1 MKNKIILTFLALLC
15 CLYLHAQIPG
25 TITYQGYLTD
35 ATGKPKSG
43 THKLTFNF
51 YDGATV
57 VATRVISTVNVTNGL
72 FTEIIGK
79 DASGENVSL
88 PLTVWSKPITVGI
101 AVDAEAELP
110 KISLTSMPYAF
121 TSQLANSVDGANI
134 TGTVNASKIGGTLIA
149 SNIPAL
155 DAGKITTG
163 TLSNALLDAD
173 LQDLAD
179 GSLSGGKVGTGISGT
194 NITTGTLTGALVGS
208 GVSASNVT
216 TGTLAGSLVGTGVSA
231 SNVTTGTLPSSVLDP
246 EIADLAYGT
255 LASLNVSGFTQLGTN
270 SPLIKMV
277 KLTGTTPGAEGFDT
291 GINFPSGVTQAKI
304 ISVIAM
310 IDKDNTAAEVYVPP
324 GYSIEN
330 EAEFGWYLTSTQIR
344 LIGAA
349 TNSGNIISQPYR
361 IVIIYEQ

>member
-51 YDGATV
+51 YDGASV

-134 TGTVNASKIGGTLIA
+134 TGTINASKIGGTLIA
-149 SNIPAL
+149 SNIPSL

-179 GSLSGGKVGTGISGT
+179 GSLSGGKVGTGISAT
-194 NITTGTLTGALVGS
+194 NITTGALTGALVGS

-216 TGTLAGSLVGTGVSA
+216 TGTLAGSLVGSGVSA
-231 SNVTTGTLPSSVLDP
+231 TNVTTGTLPSSVLDP
-246 EIADLAYGT
+246 EIADLADGT
-255 LASLNVSGFTQLGTN
+255 LASLNVSGYTQLGAS
-270 SPLIKMV
+270 SPLLQV
-277 KLTGTTPGAEGFDT
+277 KILTGTTVADNSDT
-291 GINFPSGVTQAKI
+291 VVAHGLTSGKI
-304 ISVIAM
+304 VSISSWIES
-310 IDKDNTAAEVYVPP
+310 TASTFYVAP
-324 GYSIEN
+324 GYP
-330 EAEFGWYLTSTQIR
+330 STISAGLEYYVVISGSNVR
-344 LIGAA
+344 IKMTA
-349 TNSGNIISQPYR
+349 TNSTTLYSKPYK
-361 IVIIYEQ
+361 ILITYVQ

>member
-1 MKNKIILTFLALLC
+1 LFFFTSSLIVWS
-15 CLYLHAQIPG
+15 QIPG

-179 GSLSGGKVGTGISGT
+179 GSLSGSKVGTGISAT
-194 NITTGTLTGALVGS
+194 NITTGTLTGALVG
-208 GVSASNVT
+208 
-216 TGTLAGSLVGTGVSA
+216 TGVSA
-231 SNVTTGTLPSSVLDP
+231 SNVTIGTLSSSVLDP
-246 EIADLAYGT
+246 DIADLADGT
-255 LASLNVSGFTQLGTN
+255 LASLNVDGFTKLG
-270 SPLIKMV
+270 SDAPLIKIK
-277 KLTGTTPGAEGFDT
+277 KLTSTSGSSEGFDVGVLH
-291 GINFPSGVTQAKI
+291 GIT
-304 ISVIAM
+304 ISKLLGILIVIESTTNSF
-310 IDKDNTAAEVYVPP
+310 IGPNYTINPELQ
-324 GYSIEN
+324 YS
-330 EAEFGWYLTSTQIR
+330 YYTTSTEIR
-344 LIGAA
+344 IVGAS
-349 TNSGNIISQPYR
+349 TNSGSILSKPIE
-361 IVIIYEQ
+361 ITLVYEQ